1 MSNQSI
7 ARIECVHVNG
17 QQDNDVTDRST
28 CAQVTV
34 ACAQS
39 HNVLAHAHRVIHT
52 QAIPKRTMEL
62 GKLGNWKMGNR

>member
-7 ARIECVHVNG
+7 AQIECVHVNG

-34 ACAQS
+34 ACARS
-39 HNVLAHAHRVIHT
+39 HTVLAHARRVTHT
-52 QAIPKRTMEL
+52 QVTPKKIT
-62 GKLGNWKMGNR
+62 KLGE